1 MVVAKCPGVDAIDAV
16 PFRHLWRSV
25 EQLDVEDLPL
35 RADECS
41 AYLGD
46 LAAYCGPQRWST
58 TVVTGYLVPMLLVK
72 LFKLLNYA

>member
-46 LAAYCGPQRWST
+46 LAKGLPWS
-58 TVVTGYLVPMLLVK
+58 LIQ
-72 LFKLLNYA
+72 